1 MKTKSAATKTSL
13 KIMLTLSIAFTSIF
27 NSCKKDTL
35 IFVKPKLK
43 ESVDDTTKTT
53 TPPTNQMGFTH
64 FIGERFGG
72 GIVYHLWKDS
82 SAAEHGLIV
91 TILDQ
96 SNSQFWSNVDLNGIG
111 WAAQYTGDGLSNSN
125 AIISQNGHTNSA
137 AKMCLDLVLEG
148 QSDWYLP
155 SYDEF
160 DLLGQNRLNVNKKLE
175 SINGANVLLNETL
188 YWTSTER
195 DYKKAWS
202 YSFGNNFNGD
212 TFKSDYQYVRAIRSF

>member
-1 MKTKSAATKTSL
+1 MKTKSAATETSL
-13 KIMLTLSIAFTSIF
+13 KIMLTLFIAFTLIL
-27 NSCKKDTL
+27 NSCKKDIL
-35 IFVKPKLK
+35 IFVVPAVN
-43 ESVDDTTKTT
+43 ESVDDTTTNI
-53 TPPTNQMGFTH
+53 PTNQMGFTH

-82 SAAEHGLIV
+82 LAVEHGLIV
-91 TILDQ
+91 TITNQ
-96 SNSQFWSNVDLNGIG
+96 SNSQVWSNVDLNGIG

-125 AIISQNGHTNSA
+125 AIISQNGHINSA
-137 AKMCLDLVLEG
+137 AKICLDLVLEG

-160 DLLGQNRLNVNKKLE
+160 DLLGQNRLNVNKKLA

-212 TFKSDYQYVRAIRSF
+212 TFKNDYQYVRAIRSF